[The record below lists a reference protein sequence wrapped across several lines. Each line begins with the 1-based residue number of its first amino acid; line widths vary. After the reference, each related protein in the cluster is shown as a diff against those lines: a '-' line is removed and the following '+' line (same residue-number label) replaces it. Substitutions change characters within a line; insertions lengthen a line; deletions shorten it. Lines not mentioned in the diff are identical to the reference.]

1 MIVFSK
7 SLFFLKLSQ
16 VVVFVGPSLT
26 MESGIV
32 YTLQIGLVD
41 LTVLFNVCTALKPHL
56 CNLQVLLWATPL
68 ENICILLAE
77 NTDKP

>member
-1 MIVFSK
+1 M
-7 SLFFLKLSQ
+7 
-16 VVVFVGPSLT
+16 VFVGPSLT

-41 LTVLFNVCTALKPHL
+41 LTVLFNVYTALKPHF

-68 ENICILLAE
+68 ENTCILLAE